1 MANVGQ
7 AGWGPLSPVEL
18 SQAFAAI
25 DKDNSGE
32 IEFGE
37 FRAWWELVA
46 GEDGGEGAGGQGP
59 LRKRGASP
67 VTAASRASGRGT
79 PSPSAGRTSPTATR
93 AKKGKKKGKKKRGS
107 PPKGPR
113 ASPSPVCQAFPSFAV
128 HSDRDFPM
136 PHLSLSRNIED
147 GNATPAQNSR
157 GSSRGSSS
165 GGSSRGGSPSEAAGG
180 QQLSRLTALLTERCH
195 PAS

>member
-1 MANVGQ
+1 MANGSVGQ
-7 AGWGPLSPVEL
+7 AGWGPLSPAEL

-67 VTAASRASGRGT
+67 VTAASRARGRGT
-79 PSPSAGRTSPTATR
+79 PSPTSPTATR
-93 AKKGKKKGKKKRGS
+93 SKKGKKKGKKKRGS
-107 PPKGPR
+107 PPKGR
-113 ASPSPVCQAFPSFAV
+113 ASSSPVCQAFPSFAV
-128 HSDRDFPM
+128 HFD
-136 PHLSLSRNIED
+136 
-147 GNATPAQNSR
+147 
-157 GSSRGSSS
+157 
-165 GGSSRGGSPSEAAGG
+165 
-180 QQLSRLTALLTERCH
+180 
-195 PAS
+195 